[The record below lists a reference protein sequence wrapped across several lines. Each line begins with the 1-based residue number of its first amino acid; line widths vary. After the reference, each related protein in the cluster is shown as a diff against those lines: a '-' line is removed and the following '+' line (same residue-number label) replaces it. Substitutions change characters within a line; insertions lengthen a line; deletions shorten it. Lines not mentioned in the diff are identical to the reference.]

1 MGKNNKHLKIIKHDF
16 SKGVEVTD
24 HFIER
29 AHERFGVRDL
39 HDQSKNHD
47 YVTNWVMGL
56 LEDYSEIESKPNNDD
71 IKLVKCRQIII
82 VYETSKNKCL
92 TCYPI
97 SYNNYTKQY
106 DSLKTAIKKRELQLD
121 DFTQNKVNETFQ
133 GIYYRETRKY
143 ADELSKLHM
152 KLAALYEIQSKSSH
166 NSVIDTK
173 QESINQVNSIIVE
186 IENKLLNIHNVVF
199 DKQEDKVR
207 TS

>member
-1 MGKNNKHLKIIKHDF
+1 MGKNNKHLKILKHDF

-24 HFIER
+24 HFIDR

-39 HDQSKNHD
+39 HDPSKNHD

-56 LEDYSEIESKPNNDD
+56 LEDYSEIEAQPNNDD

-82 VYETSKNKCL
+82 VYELSNNKCL

-121 DFTQNKVNETFQ
+121 DFTQDKVDETFQ
-133 GIYYRETRKY
+133 NIYYREARKY
-143 ADELSKLHM
+143 ANDLAKLHT
-152 KLAALYEIQSKSSH
+152 KLAALYEVQSKSSH

-173 QESINQVNSIIVE
+173 QQSINQVNSIIIE

>member
-1 MGKNNKHLKIIKHDF
+1 MGKNNKHLKILKHDF

-24 HFIER
+24 HFIDR

-39 HDQSKNHD
+39 HDPSKNHD

-56 LEDYSEIESKPNNDD
+56 LEDYSEIEAQPNNDD

-82 VYETSKNKCL
+82 VYELSNNKCL

-121 DFTQNKVNETFQ
+121 DFTQEKVDETFQ
-133 GIYYRETRKY
+133 TIYYREARKY
-143 ADELSKLHM
+143 ANELSKLHM

-166 NSVIDTK
+166 NSVIDNK
-173 QESINQVNSIIVE
+173 QQSINQVNSIIVE

>member
-1 MGKNNKHLKIIKHDF
+1 MGKNNKHLKILKHDF

-24 HFIER
+24 HFIDR

-39 HDQSKNHD
+39 HDPSKNHD

-56 LEDYSEIESKPNNDD
+56 LEDYSEIEAQPNNDD

-82 VYETSKNKCL
+82 VYELSNNKCL

-121 DFTQNKVNETFQ
+121 DFTQEKVDETFQ
-133 GIYYRETRKY
+133 TIYYREARKY
-143 ADELSKLHM
+143 ANELSKLHT

-173 QESINQVNSIIVE
+173 QQSINQVNSIIIE

-199 DKQEDKVR
+199 DKKEDKVR

>member
-1 MGKNNKHLKIIKHDF
+1 MGKNNKRLKILKHDF

-24 HFIER
+24 HFIDR
-29 AHERFGVRDL
+29 AHERFGVTDL
-39 HDQSKNHD
+39 HDQAKNHD
-47 YVTNWVMGL
+47 YVTRWAMGL
-56 LEDYSEIESKPNNDD
+56 LQDYSEIESQPNNDD

-121 DFTQNKVNETFQ
+121 DFTQDKVDETFQ
-133 GIYYRETRKY
+133 SIYYKEARKY
-143 ADELSKLHM
+143 ANDLAKLHT
-152 KLAALYEIQSKSSH
+152 KLAALYEVQSKSSH
-166 NSVIDTK
+166 NSVIDNK
-173 QESINQVNSIIVE
+173 QQSINQVNSIIIE

-199 DKQEDKVR
+199 DKREDKVR

>member
-1 MGKNNKHLKIIKHDF
+1 MGKNNKHLKILKHDF

-24 HFIER
+24 HFIDR

-39 HDQSKNHD
+39 HDPSKNHD

-56 LEDYSEIESKPNNDD
+56 LEDYSEIEAQPNNDD

-82 VYETSKNKCL
+82 VYELSNNKCL

-121 DFTQNKVNETFQ
+121 DFTQEKVDETFQ
-133 GIYYRETRKY
+133 TIYYREARKY
-143 ADELSKLHM
+143 ANELSKLHT

-173 QESINQVNSIIVE
+173 QQSINQVNSIIIE

-199 DKQEDKVR
+199 DKKENKVR